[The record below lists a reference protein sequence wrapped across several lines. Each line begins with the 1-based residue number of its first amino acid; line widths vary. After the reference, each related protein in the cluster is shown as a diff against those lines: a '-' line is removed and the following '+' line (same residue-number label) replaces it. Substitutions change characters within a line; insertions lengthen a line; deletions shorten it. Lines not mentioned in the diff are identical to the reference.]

1 MGLMDNF
8 RMWTGC
14 GAGCHVVFVTD
25 RAQRGL
31 ADAIMSGGGLQAEV
45 IHYQEDFAAD
55 LERLRDLG
63 AEDLVVAALSLD
75 SFITQRASRFFSPF
89 GKPEGVAAKYVFL
102 RLDITA
108 ASLAQGL
115 ATPPELV
122 YGKIAE
128 MAQYEDNA
136 ALRVR
141 SAAGTDLRL
150 KIHPFTTCSNRITEP
165 GGMAFLPPSETS
177 SEVLPGTGDGKIVID
192 MAVGQL
198 YHFGELLGYFG
209 RVDSP
214 VTLTLEGGL
223 ITEITGGC
231 IARELEEKLFA
242 LPLDCRRL
250 VELGQGLSNMD
261 STGLIGVDESIL
273 SSCHFGFGDG
283 GTCGTHLD
291 MVLTEPKI
299 ERIGEK

>member
-1 MGLMDNF
+1 
-8 RMWTGC
+8 
-14 GAGCHVVFVTD
+14 
-25 RAQRGL
+25 
-31 ADAIMSGGGLQAEV
+31 
-45 IHYQEDFAAD
+45 
-55 LERLRDLG
+55 
-63 AEDLVVAALSLD
+63 
-75 SFITQRASRFFSPF
+75 
-89 GKPEGVAAKYVFL
+89 
-102 RLDITA
+102 
-108 ASLAQGL
+108 
-115 ATPPELV
+115 
-122 YGKIAE
+122 
-128 MAQYEDNA
+128 
-136 ALRVR
+136 
-141 SAAGTDLRL
+141 
-150 KIHPFTTCSNRITEP
+150 
-165 GGMAFLPPSETS
+165 MAFLPPSETS

-214 VTLTLEGGL
+214 VTLTLAGGL
-223 ITEITGGC
+223 ITEITGGGT
-231 IARELEEKLFA
+231 ARELEEKLFA

-291 MVLTEPKI
+291 MVLTGPKI

>member
-45 IHYQEDFAAD
+45 IQYQEDFAAD
-55 LERLRDLG
+55 LERLRALG

-75 SFITQRASRFFSPF
+75 SFITQRANRFFSPF

-141 SAAGTDLRL
+141 SAAG
-150 KIHPFTTCSNRITEP
+150 
-165 GGMAFLPPSETS
+165 
-177 SEVLPGTGDGKIVID
+177 
-192 MAVGQL
+192 
-198 YHFGELLGYFG
+198 
-209 RVDSP
+209 
-214 VTLTLEGGL
+214 
-223 ITEITGGC
+223 
-231 IARELEEKLFA
+231 
-242 LPLDCRRL
+242 

-291 MVLTEPKI
+291 MVLTGPKI